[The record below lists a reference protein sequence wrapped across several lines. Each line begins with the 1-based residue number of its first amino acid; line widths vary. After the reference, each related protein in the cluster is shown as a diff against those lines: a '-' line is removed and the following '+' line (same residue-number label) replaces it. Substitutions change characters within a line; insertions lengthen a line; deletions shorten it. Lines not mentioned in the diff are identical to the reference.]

1 MLSGYRIMW
10 LCVMFD
16 LPTDTQSDRKAA
28 SGFRKNL
35 LNMGFEMAQFSVYIK
50 FCANSESIAT
60 HIKKIESFLPAGGQ
74 ISILQFTDKQYER
87 IINYKGGKKA
97 AVKNAPDPFDLY

>member
-16 LPTDTQSDRKAA
+16 LPTETADDRKAA

-50 FCANSESIAT
+50 FCANSESVAT
-60 HIKKIESFLPAGGQ
+60 HIKKIEALLPKGGK
-74 ISILQFTDKQYER
+74 ISVLQFTDKQYER
-87 IINYKGGKKA
+87 MINYVNGKRAGIKT
-97 AVKNAPDPFDLY
+97 APDPFDLY